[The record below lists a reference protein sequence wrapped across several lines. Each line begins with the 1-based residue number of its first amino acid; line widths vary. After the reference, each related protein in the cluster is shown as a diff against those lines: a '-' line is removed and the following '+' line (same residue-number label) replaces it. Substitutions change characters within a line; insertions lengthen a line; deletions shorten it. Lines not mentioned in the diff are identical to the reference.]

1 MIDIKVE
8 SDGRKTVMPKSSG
21 EATMLLI
28 GSICWP
34 IIDTYYTVCILAL
47 YLVKKK
53 DELDERFV
61 KDSQWIAETLF

>member
-1 MIDIKVE
+1 MITVRE
-8 SDGRKTVMPKSSG
+8 EHDGRRIVLPKSSG

-34 IIDTYYTVCILAL
+34 IIDTYYIVCMLAL

-61 KDSQWIAETLF
+61 KDS